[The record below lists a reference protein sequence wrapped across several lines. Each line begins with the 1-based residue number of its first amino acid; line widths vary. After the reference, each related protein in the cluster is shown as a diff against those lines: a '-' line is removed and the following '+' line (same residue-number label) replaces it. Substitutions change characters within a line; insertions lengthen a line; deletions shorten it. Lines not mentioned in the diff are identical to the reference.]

1 MDRKTRKL
9 LIIHGQ
15 HHPQADID
23 LLYVPRKQG
32 GRGLIRLE
40 EAYIEVMKLMEY
52 VNSKED
58 PLIKMVRTHQQNTS
72 LKKELQKGIKT
83 SKEHHN
89 SEDKKR

>member
-1 MDRKTRKL
+1 
-9 LIIHGQ
+9 
-15 HHPQADID
+15 
-23 LLYVPRKQG
+23 LYVPRKQG

-58 PLIKMVRTHQQNTS
+58 PLIKMVRTHQQNIS

-83 SKEHHN
+83 SNEHHN
-89 SEDKKR
+89 REDKKKRWQGKRVHR